1 MLRTHRRSIRRLWAR
16 RGQLPKVK
24 PKNPYCHMKKTDFV
38 RWHAIPAFAMLAVLP
53 VRGQAQT
60 AENPRV
66 QPDPTDAGK
75 QDDDEIVMMS
85 PFVVNS
91 DRDIGYVATSTL
103 AGTRLNTSLGDVGSA
118 ISVVTQQFLKD
129 TGSKNSQDLLV
140 YTTNTEVSG
149 IGGNFAGT
157 GNGQTVSEPDQASP
171 QTNTRVRGLTS
182 ADNTRDY
189 FLTDIPWD
197 SYNVERVDM
206 QRGPNGILFGL
217 GSPAGIIN
225 STTRTAVF
233 KNQGQLDVG
242 FGRYGSARL
251 MLDANYVILPGEL
264 ALRVE
269 GLRDNTQY
277 RQNPAY
283 NLDKRFYSALRY
295 EPIFLNRGSAHT
307 TLTVNYEAG
316 DIQANRP
323 RILPPGD
330 RITPWFSFGKATY
343 DPFNSWVVDSA
354 DPAHSGQ
361 HLAAASSYNPWLGDF
376 GNGQVLS
383 GIYYTNEAGSTTL
396 SGARTGEVDTVYGR
410 ASSGS
415 IDQTIDGIQFN
426 RLSGI
431 VGYSTYATRAGLK
444 YADLGQYKDTYI
456 TDSSIFN
463 YWDNLISGPNAHQWE
478 GFNVV
483 NANLSQ
489 TFFDNRVGIE
499 AVYDRQHYRN
509 GEINGGAYNIEIDLN
524 KNLSDGTPNPN
535 VGRPYPTVNTS
546 YGNNSYVST
555 RTNWRVTSY
564 GELNFRDFMESSWLT
579 SFLGRHI
586 FTGVVSSNR
595 KDTENLSWTRWVAD
609 AAYGTN
615 YANTSLM
622 TSSARGV
629 SIVSYLGGSLLNADS
644 ASGANLSSV
653 GAKLSLPGSDSVKL
667 WDSHWNSTT
676 ANYGDAWTTVRSHFS
691 QKPGGGAS
699 TQSENPDNYVGWTN
713 ASYSLLNADEGDLSS
728 LYTAAHKS
736 RSDVTTKALVWQ
748 GFFLDDVV
756 VGTVGVRKDTAKS
769 YSVYASKN
777 SDNSV
782 NIAGT
787 DYVLSSEPDNT
798 VKGDSTT
805 WSVVVHTPH
814 FIQKWLPAGI
824 NVSAFYNHSS
834 NFQPEANRVD
844 VYGNPLGAPTGKT
857 KDYGFLVSALDN
869 RLNFKINWY
878 HTTVYNASLTDALP
892 SIYMIGYTENWGYIF
907 SKINKESYGPSWQW
921 DYASNPLSGQTSAQS
936 DAQKVAATNAW
947 LANLPSDAFYKAWHI
962 DLGDTYWQ
970 NRQSTYVTPT
980 GLAVTGDTD
989 SKGVEYEVTARLT
1002 DNWDLTINASHDTAR
1017 RVNLGGSIAEWVNE
1031 RNAVYQ
1037 GDAGL
1042 IRYWWAG
1049 SSDTIRSVWNAQFLS
1064 QWKLLLL
1071 QQNTDVP
1078 ELRPWHLNIVTNYRF
1093 SDIPALKGF
1102 NVGGGWRWQDK
1113 VVIGYP
1119 VIEGAGGDETFDLG
1133 HPYYGPSESNIDLWV
1148 GYEHKVTDKINWR
1161 IQLNVRN
1168 AFAKK
1173 ELIPISAQPDGTP
1186 AAYRI
1191 PELMTWYVTNTFT
1204 F

>member
-361 HLAAASSYNPWLGDF
+361 HLAAASSYNPWLGAF

-396 SGARTGEVDTVYGR
+396 SGARTGEVDTV
-410 ASSGS
+410 
-415 IDQTIDGIQFN
+415 
-426 RLSGI
+426 
-431 VGYSTYATRAGLK
+431 
-444 YADLGQYKDTYI
+444 
-456 TDSSIFN
+456 
-463 YWDNLISGPNAHQWE
+463 
-478 GFNVV
+478 
-483 NANLSQ
+483 
-489 TFFDNRVGIE
+489 
-499 AVYDRQHYRN
+499 
-509 GEINGGAYNIEIDLN
+509 
-524 KNLSDGTPNPN
+524 
-535 VGRPYPTVNTS
+535 
-546 YGNNSYVST
+546 
-555 RTNWRVTSY
+555 
-564 GELNFRDFMESSWLT
+564 
-579 SFLGRHI
+579 
-586 FTGVVSSNR
+586 
-595 KDTENLSWTRWVAD
+595 
-609 AAYGTN
+609 
-615 YANTSLM
+615 
-622 TSSARGV
+622 
-629 SIVSYLGGSLLNADS
+629 
-644 ASGANLSSV
+644 
-653 GAKLSLPGSDSVKL
+653 
-667 WDSHWNSTT
+667 
-676 ANYGDAWTTVRSHFS
+676 
-691 QKPGGGAS
+691 
-699 TQSENPDNYVGWTN
+699 
-713 ASYSLLNADEGDLSS
+713 
-728 LYTAAHKS
+728 
-736 RSDVTTKALVWQ
+736 
-748 GFFLDDVV
+748 
-756 VGTVGVRKDTAKS
+756 
-769 YSVYASKN
+769 
-777 SDNSV
+777 
-782 NIAGT
+782 
-787 DYVLSSEPDNT
+787 
-798 VKGDSTT
+798 
-805 WSVVVHTPH
+805 
-814 FIQKWLPAGI
+814 
-824 NVSAFYNHSS
+824 
-834 NFQPEANRVD
+834 
-844 VYGNPLGAPTGKT
+844 
-857 KDYGFLVSALDN
+857 
-869 RLNFKINWY
+869 
-878 HTTVYNASLTDALP
+878 
-892 SIYMIGYTENWGYIF
+892 
-907 SKINKESYGPSWQW
+907 
-921 DYASNPLSGQTSAQS
+921 
-936 DAQKVAATNAW
+936 
-947 LANLPSDAFYKAWHI
+947 
-962 DLGDTYWQ
+962 
-970 NRQSTYVTPT
+970 
-980 GLAVTGDTD
+980 
-989 SKGVEYEVTARLT
+989 
-1002 DNWDLTINASHDTAR
+1002 
-1017 RVNLGGSIAEWVNE
+1017 
-1031 RNAVYQ
+1031 
-1037 GDAGL
+1037 
-1042 IRYWWAG
+1042 
-1049 SSDTIRSVWNAQFLS
+1049 
-1064 QWKLLLL
+1064 
-1071 QQNTDVP
+1071 
-1078 ELRPWHLNIVTNYRF
+1078 
-1093 SDIPALKGF
+1093 
-1102 NVGGGWRWQDK
+1102 
-1113 VVIGYP
+1113 
-1119 VIEGAGGDETFDLG
+1119 
-1133 HPYYGPSESNIDLWV
+1133 
-1148 GYEHKVTDKINWR
+1148 
-1161 IQLNVRN
+1161 
-1168 AFAKK
+1168 
-1173 ELIPISAQPDGTP
+1173 
-1186 AAYRI
+1186 
-1191 PELMTWYVTNTFT
+1191 
-1204 F
+1204 